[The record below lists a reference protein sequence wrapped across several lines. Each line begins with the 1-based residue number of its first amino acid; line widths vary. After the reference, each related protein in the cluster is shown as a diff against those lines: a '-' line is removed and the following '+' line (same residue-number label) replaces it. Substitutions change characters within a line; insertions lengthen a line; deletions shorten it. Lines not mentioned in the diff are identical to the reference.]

1 MCRYPLRS
9 EVSREGP
16 RQKRGVLWIFWW
28 RYRPRILKGYLW
40 GQSTFFLTQVYAC
53 SPLYFDQFI
62 SPRAKAEGSYEFFF
76 LKSIKVHKK
85 QNIEPKKIIF
95 YTCKCTYYTYVITN
109 VEVLKAKARAIIIFF
124 VYLFPKMIFDYW
136 LISPIWKYLRKVL
149 TASPISIKDG
159 ILAIRPLK
167 TFCGP

>member
-1 MCRYPLRS
+1 M
-9 EVSREGP
+9 GT
-16 RQKRGVLWIFWW
+16 IN
-28 RYRPRILKGYLW
+28 
-40 GQSTFFLTQVYAC
+40 FFLTQVYVC
-53 SPLYFDQFI
+53 SPLYFDQFT
-62 SPRAKAEGSYEFFF
+62 SPWAKAEGSYEFFF
-76 LKSIKVHKK
+76 LKIIKINKN
-85 QNIEPKKIIF
+85 QNIDQKKNIF

-124 VYLFPKMIFDYW
+124 VYLFPKIIFDYW
-136 LISPIWKYLRKVL
+136 LVSPIWKYPRKVL